1 MDIPN
6 DQANKTELA
15 RTCIAIVGPT
25 ASGKTGFAVEL
36 AQKINGQVICMD
48 SATVYRGFDIG
59 TSKPSAADRQKVTH
73 HLVDILDPNEPF
85 SAYHFV
91 QYADEIIDKVHA
103 EGRVPIIVGG
113 TYFYLRALQHGMYP
127 TPVIPAEV
135 IENLEKEFFED
146 ETLNT
151 ARMHEELKKKD
162 PKSAEVI
169 HPNDRYRLLR
179 ALAILR
185 TTDEKP
191 SELKPQVRSETQRK
205 RIWMKYA
212 LLLSR
217 HTLNQNILRRAER
230 MLHDGLVEETKRLM
244 ERFPQARPLQS
255 IGYAESCLF
264 LNKKLTEKQLR
275 NEIIEKTRQL
285 AKRQTTWLRSDPEIR
300 YVDFRDLSRV
310 ELEVGNLTFA
320 LGAE

>member
-1 MDIPN
+1 MDL
-6 DQANKTELA
+6 ANETSENNEPA

-36 AQKINGQVICMD
+36 AQKINGQIICMD
-48 SATVYRGFDIG
+48 STTVYRGFDIG
-59 TSKPSAADRQKVTH
+59 TSKPTAADRSKVPH
-73 HLVDILDPNEPF
+73 HLVDILEPNEPF

-91 QYADEIIDKVHA
+91 QFADEIIDKIHA
-103 EGRVPIIVGG
+103 EGRIPIIVGG

-151 ARMHEELKKKD
+151 SRMHGELKERD
-162 PKSAEVI
+162 PKAADTI

-179 ALAILR
+179 ALATLR
-185 TTDEKP
+185 TTNEKP
-191 SELKPQVRSETQRK
+191 SELKPQARSETQRK

-230 MLHDGLVEETKRLM
+230 MLHEGLVEETRSLK

-255 IGYAESCLF
+255 IGYAETCLF

-285 AKRQTTWLRSDPEIR
+285 AKRQTTWLRSDPEVR
-300 YVDFRDLSRV
+300 YVDFRDLARV
-310 ELEVGNLTFA
+310 QLEVENLRSA
-320 LGAE
+320 LEGE